1 MKVKRVYERMDK
13 LLNKIR
19 EKSFRENKGLGN
31 EIGFHIFDYDPEDEL
46 IVRDRIKF
54 IKDQTRHEDF
64 EIQEF
69 DLYNV
74 MIEILEDK
82 RFLDKTFAMEEKKGS
97 DKILEPIRR
106 TLRVSQNDDLIVE
119 YIKERIHDNAIV
131 FLSGIGKAWPII
143 RSHTVLNSLHAAVE
157 NVPLVMF
164 FPGTY
169 DGQTLVL
176 FNEFKDDNYYRAF
189 RLIER

>member
-1 MKVKRVYERMDK
+1 MKRVYKRLDK
-13 LLNKIR
+13 LLKRIR

-31 EIGFHIFDYDPEDEL
+31 EIGFHIFDYDPEDEM
-46 IVRDRIKF
+46 IIRERINYMKN
-54 IKDQTRHEDF
+54 QTKYDEF

-69 DLYNV
+69 DLYEI
-74 MIEILEDK
+74 MIEILDDK
-82 RFLDKTFAMEEKKGS
+82 KYLDKIFKMEEKKGS

-106 TLRVSQNDDLIVE
+106 TLRLNQDDDLVVA
-119 YIKERIHDNAIV
+119 YIRSRINENSIV
-131 FLSGIGKAWPII
+131 FLTGIGKAWPII

-157 NVPLVMF
+157 DVPLVMF

-189 RLIER
+189 RLVER